1 MFPSKELRPMGKTAG
16 GVNGIALQE
25 GDQVAAM
32 FLYQDEPF
40 ILLNT
45 ATKALMLTIDDL
57 RIRKRARK

>member
-1 MFPSKELRPMGKTAG
+1 MGKTAG